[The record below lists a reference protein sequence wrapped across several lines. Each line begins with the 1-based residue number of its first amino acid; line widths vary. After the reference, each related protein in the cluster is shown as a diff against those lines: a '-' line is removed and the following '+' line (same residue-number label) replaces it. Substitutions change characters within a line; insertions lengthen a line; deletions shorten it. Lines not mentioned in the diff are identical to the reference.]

1 MQWTTD
7 MENKRILSIQLPTSH
22 QCSDGRSYWQSLSR
36 EIYMDKHLA
45 AQLLSS
51 IHLHDKDLP
60 FSKINNKKSIRKQQ
74 QD

>member
-1 MQWTTD
+1 
-7 MENKRILSIQLPTSH
+7 
-22 QCSDGRSYWQSLSR
+22 
-36 EIYMDKHLA
+36 MDKHLA